1 MIYGADMIC
10 AKLMVLHLITG
21 IAMSQNCIDVLDLA
35 DVKVISP
42 NTFPKYGIR
51 GGIAGGSDGKIQRR
65 TALRIT
71 LALDKYVYSGD
82 ETFAY
87 EITATN
93 ISGKR
98 LAIPWCT
105 DGDSVTKGFNEP
117 PPGFVDSYIYL
128 QLLGKDNLEPY
139 LLEISLY
146 GSEKS
151 AASLR
156 FLEPDQCA
164 TIKGLG
170 CWSKDKIGNVGT
182 IKDGKRILEV
192 SAKWTFFFGLDYFS
206 YETRSSSNPVRI
218 EIIDS
223 EK

>member
-1 MIYGADMIC
+1 MIC
-10 AKLMVLHLITG
+10 TKLMVLHLITG

-35 DVKVISP
+35 AVKVISP
-42 NTFPKYGIR
+42 NTFPKYGIS
-51 GGIAGGSDGKIQRR
+51 GGIAGGSDGKMQRR

-71 LALDKYVYSGD
+71 LALDKHAYSGD
-82 ETFAY
+82 EAFAY

-117 PPGFVDSYIYL
+117 PPGFVHSYVYL
-128 QLLGKDNLEPY
+128 QLLGNGDLKPSLEQ
-139 LLEISLY
+139 INLY

-151 AASLR
+151 AGSLR
-156 FLEPDQCA
+156 VLEPDECA
-164 TIKGLG
+164 RIKGVG
-170 CWSKDKIGNVGT
+170 RWVKDRIGNGGT
-182 IKDGKRILEV
+182 IKDGKRIFEI
-192 SAKWTFFFGLDYFS
+192 SAKWSFFHGLDFIS
-206 YETRSSSNPVRI
+206 YETISSSNPVLI